1 MRLNAV
7 RPAVPAR
14 CSRGDLAG
22 RLEPPNPAYS
32 AGDADPKTLGRRI
45 ARHAPFYYS
54 AHNTFAKIVR
64 KCHHPPPPSRGEH
77 QESQTDMIRESP
89 RFSSMD
95 DRSSCRCGVAGS
107 SRVALPDLPAFGP
120 AAKCHAPHSSQLC
133 RGGAPLAAD
142 GPAHIA
148 EEGCTQRSCCA
159 WIRCQL
165 SECSVCASTS
175 SIISDLAIYRR
186 RHSAV
191 CRGKS
196 WRGYGVREG
205 TRSRADRWRGCD

>member
-64 KCHHPPPPSRGEH
+64 KRHHPPPPSRGEH

-95 DRSSCRCGVAGS
+95 HRSKHRLFYTLLRWSLPLKTRAEDPVHGLAFEFLADPPDPSGPRVMTGHDDGV
-107 SRVALPDLPAFGP
+107 VTIALAEADSAEMEKRR
-120 AAKCHAPHSSQLC
+120 AE
-133 RGGAPLAAD
+133 LAE
-142 GPAHIA
+142 PY
-148 EEGCTQRSCCA
+148 RS
-159 WIRCQL
+159 L
-165 SECSVCASTS
+165 
-175 SIISDLAIYRR
+175 LGHF
-186 RHSAV
+186 RHEV
-191 CRGKS
+191 
-196 WRGYGVREG
+196 
-205 TRSRADRWRGCD
+205 

>member
-64 KCHHPPPPSRGEH
+64 KRHHPPPPSRGEH

-95 DRSSCRCGVAGS
+95 HRSNTVAMAIPLYLNIKTRTPTCFAPRIPVHAEKPRVVGDS
-107 SRVALPDLPAFGP
+107 SARQRAMRSG
-120 AAKCHAPHSSQLC
+120 HT
-133 RGGAPLAAD
+133 
-142 GPAHIA
+142 
-148 EEGCTQRSCCA
+148 TQF
-159 WIRCQL
+159 
-165 SECSVCASTS
+165 
-175 SIISDLAIYRR
+175 
-186 RHSAV
+186 
-191 CRGKS
+191 
-196 WRGYGVREG
+196 
-205 TRSRADRWRGCD
+205 

>member
-64 KCHHPPPPSRGEH
+64 KRHHPPPPSRGEH
-77 QESQTDMIRESP
+77 QQSQTDMIRESGGL
-89 RFSSMD
+89 
-95 DRSSCRCGVAGS
+95 CEVAGS
-107 SRVALPDLPAFGP
+107 RVGRCERRPHISRIERRRGP
-120 AAKCHAPHSSQLC
+120 VGCYGESAGGVLILNAKACAAK
-133 RGGAPLAAD
+133 AAAGD
-142 GPAHIA
+142 GRT
-148 EEGCTQRSCCA
+148 G
-159 WIRCQL
+159 
-165 SECSVCASTS
+165 
-175 SIISDLAIYRR
+175 
-186 RHSAV
+186 
-191 CRGKS
+191 
-196 WRGYGVREG
+196 
-205 TRSRADRWRGCD
+205 